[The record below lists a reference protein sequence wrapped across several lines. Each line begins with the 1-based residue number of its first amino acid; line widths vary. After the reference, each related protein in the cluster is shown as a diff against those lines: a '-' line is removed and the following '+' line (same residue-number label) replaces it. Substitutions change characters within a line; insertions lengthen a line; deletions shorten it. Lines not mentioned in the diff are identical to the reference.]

1 MAVYVNK
8 VRDWSRLLF
17 GRTAP
22 PPPSFS
28 LTADT
33 QDELHAFA
41 ARLGIRR
48 DPGSPVGPQRELV
61 TRHYTLTEGQ
71 RDRRRTRSSG
81 TYGPRSGQDGTPAG
95 RRAGGGPA
103 LNSNCQLGEMTD
115 RYPCPGCGYPARDE
129 LPGSVVR

>member
-8 VRDWSRLLF
+8 RRDWSRLLM

-22 PPPSFS
+22 PPPLFG

-48 DPGSPVGPQRELV
+48 DPGNPVGPQQEMV
-61 TRHYTLTEGQ
+61 TRHYLLTEGQ
-71 RDRRRTRSSG
+71 RDWKVDKT
-81 TYGPRSGQDGTPAG
+81 A
-95 RRAGGGPA
+95 
-103 LNSNCQLGEMTD
+103 
-115 RYPCPGCGYPARDE
+115 
-129 LPGSVVR
+129 

>member
-8 VRDWSRLLF
+8 LRDRSRFLL

-22 PPPSFS
+22 PPPLFG

-48 DPGSPVGPQRELV
+48 DPGTPVGLQQELV
-61 TRHYTLTEGQ
+61 TLHYTLTEGQ
-71 RDRRRTRSSG
+71 RDHAVELGAQEISARE
-81 TYGPRSGQDGTPAG
+81 AG
-95 RRAGGGPA
+95 KMERQRATA
-103 LNSNCQLGEMTD
+103 RGE
-115 RYPCPGCGYPARDE
+115 
-129 LPGSVVR
+129 SQF